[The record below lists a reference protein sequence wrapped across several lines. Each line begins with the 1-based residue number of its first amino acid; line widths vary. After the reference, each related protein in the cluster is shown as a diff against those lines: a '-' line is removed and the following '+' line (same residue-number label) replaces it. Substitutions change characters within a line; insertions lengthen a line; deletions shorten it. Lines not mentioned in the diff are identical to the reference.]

1 LFLFF
6 RIDSTET
13 CSADK
18 ISHMHGLLYS
28 QIGYDLG
35 LPMRALIRASARGH
49 VSDNTPFALIDGHD
63 ATVLSGTVRYWGQI
77 WGEHWW
83 ICDFSALNAPG
94 DYTLRIGPPEDPLY
108 PDAMISVGAHL
119 LFERTVAL
127 VGIGQFEERQRRARN
142 DSGWKDCGHF
152 WREANSHASTLIGMC
167 DLLAYGFEWLSPSER
182 ARLVRQIVTGCD
194 YLAQLQDYAAM
205 VGHPDGAI
213 AHELPNFP
221 MLIPGDQAQSAVALI
236 RSARLVFEMHPD
248 KAADY
253 LRRGERAYLYLT
265 RAMRPI
271 GQTGFSA
278 SNHGAPSGYQVPDEF
293 TTRDLMMTL
302 WAAEELWISGKW
314 AYKDEAVALA
324 ARIIDRQVPESAA
337 EDGLHGHFYAFSDRA
352 FSEKAN
358 THHHIGHDTGG
369 TFPHYLVALID
380 MCKRWDDHPDAP
392 RWRLAVERAR
402 LSDPG
407 VHAQSVLA
415 IANGRVARPG
425 AADVLRPMA
434 WRKRQHRLCG
444 HAGRAVVDVSRR
456 RRAARHRDRQ
466 SAMDRRAQQRADA
479 RIVWRLRDLAH
490 AGGLPGRR
498 RAAAL
503 ADRRRRPALSR
514 RVDRHHRHDPKRLLH
529 QSAVP
534 TCRRADRRQRQ
545 PASVDRRGLDPAL
558 RRLDQRARDVARC
571 ALLQRIGRGRAR
583 SAPTADGSPRTA
595 VIAHCL
601 SSISNGARDVTP
613 TQPNGRRPSA
623 VGRRRA
629 QRAPPRL
636 IVVVQ
641 KPPGSPGVDG
651 DAERDQ
657 QPHGPAADA

>member
-63 ATVLSGTVRYWGQI
+63 ATVLSGAVRYWGQI

-94 DYTLRIGPPEDPLY
+94 DYTLRIGPPGDPLY

-119 LFERTVAL
+119 LFERTAAL

-314 AYKDEAVALA
+314 AYKDEVVALA

-392 RWRLAVERAR
+392 RWRLAVERFAR
-402 LSDPG
+402 GYLIPACTRNPFSLLPMGVWPG
-407 VHAQSVLA
+407 QGLLTFCGPWHGANVSIAFAATLAAQLWMFL
-415 IANGRVARPG
+415 G
-425 AADVLRPMA
+425 D
-434 WRKRQHRLCG
+434 
-444 HAGRAVVDVSRR
+444 
-456 RRAARHRDRQ
+456 
-466 SAMDRRAQQRADA
+466 DA
-479 RIVWRLRDLAH
+479 LRDIATGNLQWI
-490 AGGLPGRR
+490 AGLNSGLTRESFGGCVIWRMPEDFPDGVALPHSQIVGVGQRSVGAWTDITGTIPNGFCTNPQFQLVVEPTVANDSPR
-498 RAAAL
+498 LWTDEDWIPHSGAWISAL
-503 ADRRRRPALSR
+503 ATL
-514 RVDRHHRHDPKRLLH
+514 
-529 QSAVP
+529 
-534 TCRRADRRQRQ
+534 
-545 PASVDRRGLDPAL
+545 
-558 RRLDQRARDVARC
+558 RDVRFFK
-571 ALLQRIGRGRAR
+571 G
-583 SAPTADGSPRTA
+583 
-595 VIAHCL
+595 
-601 SSISNGARDVTP
+601 
-613 TQPNGRRPSA
+613 
-623 VGRRRA
+623 
-629 QRAPPRL
+629 
-636 IVVVQ
+636 
-641 KPPGSPGVDG
+641 
-651 DAERDQ
+651 
-657 QPHGPAADA
+657 